1 MSSAPATGELLV
13 LLPSF
18 NEAARLP
25 AVLAELERTL
35 GEPYRA
41 VVIDDGSKDDT
52 AEVARAA
59 GATVLDLPF
68 NLGYGAALQTG
79 YKYARECRA
88 AAIVQMDADG
98 QHDAGDI
105 PRLLAPLRSG
115 ESDLVIGSRFVE
127 RTDYRMGRIRTIGR
141 LLFQRLARLAG
152 LRVADP
158 TSGFQAM
165 NARVLEL
172 YTGAFFPSD
181 YPDVDVLLIAHRAG
195 LRIREVSV
203 EMRAETRKSTLHGG
217 LRSIYYL
224 YRLALALWAGA
235 GSSRPAKPS

>member
-1 MSSAPATGELLV
+1 MRTATGELLV

-25 AVLAELERTL
+25 LVLAELERTMT
-35 GEPYRA
+35 EPYRA

-52 AEVARAA
+52 ADVARVA

-105 PRLLAPLRSG
+105 PRLLAPLRAG
-115 ESDLVIGSRFVE
+115 EADLVIGSRFVE
-127 RTDYRMGRIRTIGR
+127 KTDYRMGRIRTVGR
-141 LLFQRLARLAG
+141 LLFQRLARLSG
-152 LRVADP
+152 LRIADP

-203 EMRAETRKSTLHGG
+203 VMRAETRKSTLHGG

-235 GSSRPAKPS
+235 GSSRTPQRP